1 MLSAM
6 NDVRATLTW
15 LVPYAASVVLTK
27 GVALITIPLLT
38 RHLTPADYGA
48 LELVSSV
55 IEIAALI
62 LSFSAADLLFR
73 FTGTSNATEAKQ
85 NAAAIAGGALM
96 LSILVGGALQL
107 VVLLARPHI
116 EDVID
121 VDMLSIGIL
130 CASFSALIE
139 LPLAWLRSRGS
150 ARTFLIYV
158 SARALLQTAM
168 MTLTLT
174 QGYGAFGVIA
184 GNAAVD
190 AIFSLV
196 LLLRQYKETG
206 ISVDTKLFVRAAR
219 YGWPLLGGAIAMFI
233 LGNCDRWFL
242 AGTVTKEELAHY
254 ALAAKLATIVAL
266 SMQPFG
272 LWWNARR
279 MRILM
284 EPSGYQTS
292 ATAITWGFACLSI
305 GAIWVAIGVPPL
317 IRIALPEAYHPAIEW
332 LPWLIVIVAMNETSS
347 LLNVSAYLG
356 KTARPALVIN
366 ASGAAVALAG
376 YILLAPTWGVCGAIA
391 ATIAGHSIRLL
402 AYVSHGMRHA
412 PIPYNWT
419 KMLIIALIALY
430 VTQNTLSHEQLLL
443 QAIFV
448 LFSSISIVAI
458 ALQSSR
464 GSAISPKPEPA

>member
-1 MLSAM
+1 MLAAM
-6 NDVRATLTW
+6 NDVRAALTW

-38 RHLTPADYGA
+38 QHLTPADYGA

-73 FTGTSNATEAKQ
+73 FTGTSNETEARQ
-85 NAAAIAGGALM
+85 NAAAIAGGALL
-96 LSILVGGALQL
+96 LSILVGGLLQL
-107 VVLLARPHI
+107 LVLTARPHLKDI
-116 EDVID
+116 ID
-121 VDMLSIGIL
+121 VDLLSIGIL

-158 SARALLQTAM
+158 SIRALLQTAM
-168 MTLTLT
+168 MALTLT

-184 GNAAVD
+184 GNAVVD

-196 LLLRQYKETG
+196 LLIRQYKETG
-206 ISVDTKLFVRAAR
+206 ISIDTNLFRRAAQ
-219 YGWPLLGGAIAMFI
+219 YGWPLLGGAMAMFI

-242 AGTVTKEELAHY
+242 AGVVTKEALAHY

-279 MRILM
+279 MRVLM
-284 EPSGYQTS
+284 ELGGYTTS

-317 IRIALPEAYHPAIEW
+317 IRIALPEAYHPAIDW
-332 LPWLIVIVAMNETSS
+332 LPWLILIVAMNETSS
-347 LLNVSAYLG
+347 LFNVSAYLG
-356 KTARPALVIN
+356 KMTTPALVIN
-366 ASGAAVALAG
+366 TSGAAVALAG
-376 YILLAPTWGVCGAIA
+376 YILLTPTWGVSGAIA
-391 ATIAGHSIRLL
+391 ATIAGHSVRLIG
-402 AYVSHGMRHA
+402 YVLHGMRHA

-419 KMLIIALIALY
+419 RMLIIAIIALY
-430 VTQNTLSHEQLLL
+430 AAQNNFAHKQLLQQVVFL
-443 QAIFV
+443 
-448 LFSSISIVAI
+448 LFSSIAIVAI
-458 ALQSSR
+458 SPQASR
-464 GSAISPKPEPA
+464 AGATSPQPEAA